1 MNTKANPLTKEI
13 DLKKN
18 ANTNLIYK
26 KHNTQHDHPHHTTP
40 PREKKTILPELKTIH
55 FTILLINFIA
65 KLRLSH
71 FNLKAICSYN

>member
-26 KHNTQHDHPHHTTP
+26 KHNTQHDHPHHTTT
-40 PREKKTILPELKTIH
+40 PREKKDYPTRAENDSLHNIV
-55 FTILLINFIA
+55 N
-65 KLRLSH
+65 
-71 FNLKAICSYN
+71 